1 MSYKIGV
8 EEKLKNLPRIYV
20 NSFEKN
26 EGRREVLRSHFF
38 NLGID
43 NYSFVTTTL
52 EQDKTRNF
60 VGNYHYKLDPKIYLV
75 TAAYLET
82 IRHWYETTD
91 EECALFFEDDA
102 WLETARYWNFTW
114 NDFMNHLPNNWECI
128 HLGSVYPM
136 GMNWHWN
143 QLNPYIRKSCFSDS
157 MLMSMIRRPYA
168 KKLIDNYIV
177 GKNTYDLSPKNPN
190 FIDCTFSGKT
200 SFAETNLAETVIY
213 MSGSDSYRILLFS
226 ANPYYSA
233 NSTIRPE
240 DFLLYFGESEEPKP
254 VSLIC
259 SRFSKSVIEWWEKI
273 GYQKTVQEMTK
284 LEAGECLPVF
294 DWGNLHPMHASIISE
309 EIFENKIY
317 EKHVKVK
324 QGDVVLDIGANCGA
338 FTYSIMKSNPS
349 HVYCIEPS
357 NNLIHA
363 LTKNTNECPVTII
376 NKAIASSD
384 DDCKSIH
391 NRSDVYQI
399 FAHTGDTYSAITFKK
414 FIEDYK
420 IEKVDFMKFDCEGGE
435 YFIFTEENED
445 YIKNNIAYAVG
456 EWHMLST
463 DFSSFISFR
472 ERYLKPA
479 KFFHV
484 YDRWE
489 NDITESILDDDFVK
503 TFHENMGGN
512 DYGQMSIYVS
522 WK

>member
-1 MSYKIGV
+1 MS
-8 EEKLKNLPRIYV
+8 EQE
-20 NSFEKN
+20 NS
-26 EGRREVLRSHFF
+26 
-38 NLGID
+38 
-43 NYSFVTTTL
+43 
-52 EQDKTRNF
+52 
-60 VGNYHYKLDPKIYLV
+60 
-75 TAAYLET
+75 
-82 IRHWYETTD
+82 
-91 EECALFFEDDA
+91 
-102 WLETARYWNFTW
+102 
-114 NDFMNHLPNNWECI
+114 
-128 HLGSVYPM
+128 
-136 GMNWHWN
+136 
-143 QLNPYIRKSCFSDS
+143 
-157 MLMSMIRRPYA
+157 
-168 KKLIDNYIV
+168 
-177 GKNTYDLSPKNPN
+177 NPN
-190 FIDCTFSGKT
+190 
-200 SFAETNLAETVIY
+200 
-213 MSGSDSYRILLFS
+213 
-226 ANPYYSA
+226 
-233 NSTIRPE
+233 
-240 DFLLYFGESEEPKP
+240 
-254 VSLIC
+254 
-259 SRFSKSVIEWWEKI
+259 
-273 GYQKTVQEMTK
+273 
-284 LEAGECLPVF
+284 F
-294 DWGNLHPMHASIISE
+294 DWGNLHPIYANIISE
-309 EIFENKIY
+309 EIFKNKIY
-317 EKHVKVK
+317 EKHIKVK
-324 QGDVVLDIGANCGA
+324 EGDVVLDIGANCGA
-338 FTYSIMKSNPS
+338 FTYSIMKSNPR

-357 NNLIHA
+357 NNLIQA
-363 LTKNTNECPVTII
+363 LTKNTNGCSVTII

-399 FAHTGDTYSAITFKK
+399 FAHAGDTYSAITFKK